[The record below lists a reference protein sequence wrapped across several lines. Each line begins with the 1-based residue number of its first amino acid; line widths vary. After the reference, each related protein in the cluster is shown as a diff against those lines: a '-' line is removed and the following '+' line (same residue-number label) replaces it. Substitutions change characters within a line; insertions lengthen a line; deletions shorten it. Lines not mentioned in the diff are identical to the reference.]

1 MYLISVYN
9 EKVLLNLNNINK
21 YLDISQIKSIDNL
34 IITQLKNKIGNKC
47 NYDGYVIKNSI
58 ELIYRNIGEIK
69 GNDIEYSIKYKAKII
84 FPNEG
89 CLLKDCKIIFNSDL
103 LYVAELRKTNF
114 IIIIPKHYL
123 DKTAVL
129 KLDSYINILCLDN
142 YYEIN
147 DKYIFIIGIPMLEN
161 KENLSLTMDDE
172 DDAKCEDITNNITE
186 YKDEYYNL
194 FNKYLDEEEVDNY
207 EIEYERYEYDTTFN
221 INDIIIDL
229 RTSIINMLEQSD
241 YDIDINVVKN
251 YTKTYPL
258 ELLLELTDNNNIN
271 NILYRNYKLALYSN
285 FNLETY
291 TNERT
296 KITHSKDTVTSNK
309 GTLINSSNICYII
322 STIQIL
328 KNCKIF
334 LYNLKK
340 LNLDSYG
347 ENKLLVEMLIHLLV
361 DTDKYETY
369 NIEEFID
376 LLEKHLINSDIK
388 FDIYKHTDI
397 NDFVEILLEIIN
409 TTIDKT
415 KYIVNIYDDIPASY
429 KDYDKSNNTQ
439 DIKYYIEFLDKK
451 NSVNPLGMFYK
462 IAVDEFKCSNC
473 MYRYY
478 NIYNKLVDIVKTYN
492 VDSSTENYIKSIY
505 EEKAVECLNCPV
517 CANTN
522 ISMKRNAYI
531 NELNYC
537 MYGLDRI
544 DLSTTNI
551 KKNASRIEIED
562 TIIINNINK
571 ETSIDK
577 LEYRVI
583 KLDLKSVICYKGLV
597 GSGHYFALNKNTFNT
612 YTIYDDHNKYMIH
625 TLLFNNNS
633 LYKENVCGVIYQE
646 NPLKEI
652 PYSNLSLLDYE
663 DAFYMDK
670 LPKDHTIYNYIS
682 DKVKV
687 GINIG
692 GTKIIMGGNL
702 LDLVI
707 IYFEDSS
714 KIEKIDI
721 DVFLNLFEDYYKEQE
736 KGNKDFIVLL
746 EDFIKNYKE
755 AEKEEEKSKILYEF
769 YMLNNKIIDKSI
781 ENFYKVI
788 VKYLTNVV
796 RHPIDNGEIND
807 IDFINGI
814 DFLKDTNIHI
824 GTMGYNTSETN
835 YWDVIYGKSENYLEL
850 YGQQFNTLEIN
861 STYYNDYEE
870 AYWKTLEKNL
880 EKSDITQC
888 TVVFNKEF
896 SDLFSN
902 SEVLNSKMYNE
913 DNDEI
918 TYENVK
924 YNNDKDVDDLEL
936 DNGEIN
942 IRYIFNKH
950 YNKKIFNIRK
960 YVKNILFKFEESF
973 VFNEV
978 NFNNIKKID
987 SIRNKFNKG
996 TKYFIFEFMSPSWD
1010 TKEVNNYFIEKKW
1023 SICKTIQ
1030 EDQFNYFNRNYFINY
1045 IKLYGSTNKYSG
1057 SQIHNLDLVV
1067 NEIKKIKNK
1076 TQIFNKLK
1084 SIKKKTYIY
1093 FNNVTTN
1100 RKNEEYSLIEDGE
1113 DNSIPAAVYDGKILY
1128 KVLEQLDLND

>member
-1 MYLISVYN
+1 MYLTSVYN

-34 IITQLKNKIGNKC
+34 ITSQLKNKIGNKC

-89 CLLKDCKIIFNSDL
+89 CLLKDCKIIFSSDL

-147 DKYIFIIGIPMLEN
+147 DKYIFIIGIPTNEN
-161 KENLSLTMDDE
+161 KENLSLTKDDE
-172 DDAKCEDITNNITE
+172 DDKKCEDITNNITE
-186 YKDEYYNL
+186 YKEEYYNL
-194 FNKYLDEEEVDNY
+194 FNKYLDEEEANNY

-221 INDIIIDL
+221 INNIIIDL
-229 RTSIINMLEQSD
+229 RTSIINMLEEGE
-241 YDIDINVVKN
+241 YNIDINVVKN

-258 ELLLELTDNNNIN
+258 ELLLELTNNNNIN

-285 FNLETY
+285 YNLETY
-291 TNERT
+291 TAELS
-296 KITHSKDTVTSNK
+296 KITHNKETATSNE
-309 GTLINSSNICYII
+309 GTLVNSSNICYII

-334 LYNLKK
+334 LYNLKQLV
-340 LNLDSYG
+340 LNSYD
-347 ENKLLVEMLIHLLV
+347 EEHKELVKMLIHLLV
-361 DTDKYETY
+361 NTKYETY
-369 NIEEFID
+369 DLEDFIK
-376 LLEKHLINSDIK
+376 LLNQYLTKRGID
-388 FDIYKHTDI
+388 FDIYKHTDV
-397 NDFVEILLEIIN
+397 NDFIEILLEIIN

-415 KYIVNIYDDIPASY
+415 KYVVNVYDDILPSY
-429 KDYDKSNNTQ
+429 NGYNKSNNTQ
-439 DIKYYIEFLDKK
+439 NIKHYIEFLDKK
-451 NSVNPLGMFYK
+451 NRVNLLGIFYK
-462 IAVDEFKCSNC
+462 ITVDEFKCSNC

-478 NIYNKLVDIVKTYN
+478 NIYNKLVDMVKTNN
-492 VDSSTENYIKSIY
+492 VNSNTENYVKNIY
-505 EEKAVECLNCPV
+505 EEKDVECLNCPI
-517 CANTN
+517 CRNTD
-522 ISMKRNAYI
+522 ISMKKNAYI

-537 MYGLDRI
+537 IYGLDRI
-544 DLSTTNI
+544 DLSTINI
-551 KKNASRIEIED
+551 KKNVSRIEIED

-571 ETSIDK
+571 ETSINK
-577 LEYRVI
+577 LKYRVI

-597 GSGHYFALNKNTFNT
+597 GSGHYFALNKNPFNT
-612 YTIYDDHNKYMIH
+612 YTIYDDHNKYMING
-625 TLLFNNNS
+625 LLFNNNNI
-633 LYKENVCGVIYQE
+633 YKENVCGVIYQE

-663 DAFYMDK
+663 DEFYMDK
-670 LPKDHTIYNYIS
+670 LSEEHNIYNYIS

-692 GTKIIMGGNL
+692 GAKIIMGGHLFDKVN
-702 LDLVI
+702 
-707 IYFEDSS
+707 IYFEESS
-714 KIEKIDI
+714 KIETIDI
-721 DVFLNLFEDYYKEQE
+721 DVFLKLFRDYYMKQAI
-736 KGNKDFIVLL
+736 NNDSFIRLL
-746 EDFIKNYKE
+746 NDFIKNYKN
-755 AEKEEEKSKILYEF
+755 AEEEKEKADILYKF
-769 YMLNNKIIDKSI
+769 YILNSQIIDNSI

-788 VKYLTNVV
+788 VKYLTDNVSL
-796 RHPIDNGEIND
+796 RLDENKITD

-824 GTMGYNTSETN
+824 GTMGYNTDKTN
-835 YWDVIYGKSENYLEL
+835 YWDVIYVKSENHLEM

-870 AYWKTLEKNL
+870 AYWKALEKNL
-880 EKSDITQC
+880 EKSTIKQC
-888 TVVFNKEF
+888 SVVFNKEF

-918 TYENVK
+918 TYNNVK
-924 YNNDKDVDDLEL
+924 YKHDEAELE
-936 DNGEIN
+936 DNSEIN

-950 YNKKIFNIRK
+950 YDKKIFNIK
-960 YVKNILFKFEESF
+960 QFVKNILFKFEESF
-973 VFNEV
+973 VFNEE

-987 SIRNKFNKG
+987 TLINKFK
-996 TKYFIFEFMSPSWD
+996 KLKYKRYFIFEFMSPSWD
-1010 TKEVNNYFIEKKW
+1010 TTEVDSYFNERKW

-1030 EDQFNYFNRNYFINY
+1030 KDQFNYFNKKYFINY
-1045 IKLYGSTNKYSG
+1045 IKVYGSTNKYSG
-1057 SQIHNLDLVV
+1057 SQKHNLDLII
-1067 NEIKKIKNK
+1067 NEIKKIDNK
-1076 TQIFNKLK
+1076 PQIFNKLK
-1084 SIKKKTYIY
+1084 SINKHAYIY

-1100 RKNEEYSLIEDGE
+1100 RKNKEYSLIEEGE
-1113 DNSIPAAVYDGKILY
+1113 DNLIPASVYDGKILY
-1128 KVLEQLDLND
+1128 KVLEQLDVKD